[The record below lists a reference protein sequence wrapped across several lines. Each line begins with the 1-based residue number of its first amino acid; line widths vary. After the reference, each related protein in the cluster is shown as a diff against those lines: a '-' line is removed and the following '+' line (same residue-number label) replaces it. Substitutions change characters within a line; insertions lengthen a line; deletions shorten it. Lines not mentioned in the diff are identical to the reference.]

1 MTPETVLEVG
11 NQAMWIAILM
21 AGPLLLVALVVGVV
35 IGMVQAATQIQEMTL
50 SFIPKLIGV
59 VGVLVVAGPWML
71 TVMVDWFR
79 TLILDI
85 PLLVVGGA

>member
-1 MTPETVLEVG
+1 MLMEDVLQVG
-11 NQAMWIAILM
+11 NQAMWIAILL
-21 AGPLLLVALVVGVV
+21 AGPILLTALAIGLV

-50 SFIPKLIGV
+50 SFIPKLLGI

-71 TVMVDWFR
+71 SMMLDWFE

-85 PLLVVGGA
+85 PMLIG